1 MYDSAIINGKV
12 FTLGEFIK
20 TNVYILNGRISCL
33 STEVYPTIK
42 VYDAANR
49 LVIPGLIDPHV
60 HFALEGKV
68 TSVDDFYQ
76 GSVCAAFGG
85 VTTIIDFLDPISQAK
100 DIRHALTK
108 RKKLAEKS
116 IVDYSFHLTV
126 KNPQKVKE
134 IVNKME
140 FYHLKSVKLFTTY
153 SDSNRRTY
161 DPEIEELLAYSSIKD
176 YIVMAHV
183 EKDTLID
190 LNPTFEVPDLKRSR
204 PSQAESEEARHLADM
219 VKRTK
224 GKLYMV
230 HLSSGKTLAMLTK
243 NYSELINT
251 SFFIESCPHYFVL
264 SDLKLDEP
272 NNYLYTMAPPL
283 RSEEEMILL
292 HNQFDQVF
300 SIGTD
305 HCAYTSADKH
315 HTYLKDIPLGV
326 GGIEHSFDL
335 MYQHFG
341 EACIEKMT
349 LNPALVFGLYPKKGH
364 INVGADADIMIYDPM
379 YQHVIKKGHSNSDYT
394 VYEDMLVSG
403 KVESTMVGGEFIM
416 ERGELKGGHGKYVFD
431 YE

>member
-1 MYDSAIINGKV
+1 MYDTAIINGKV
-12 FTLGEFIK
+12 FTLGELKK

-33 STEVYPTIK
+33 SQETFQATVT
-42 VYDAANR
+42 YDALDR

-60 HFALEGKV
+60 HFQLEGKI

-85 VTTIIDFLDPISQAK
+85 VTTIIDFLDPISEARE
-100 DIRHALTK
+100 IRHALAK
-108 RKKLAEKS
+108 RKKCAEKS
-116 IVDYSFHLTV
+116 IVDYGFHLTV

-140 FYHLKSVKLFTTY
+140 FYNLKSVKLFTTY

-161 DPEIEELLAYSSIKD
+161 DPEIKELLAFSSIKD
-176 YIVMAHV
+176 YVVMAHI
-183 EKDTLID
+183 EKDDLIVQD
-190 LNPTFEVPDLKRSR
+190 PSFLVSDLKRSR
-204 PSQAESEEARHLADM
+204 PTAAETQEALHLAEM
-219 VKRTK
+219 VKQTK

-230 HLSSGKTLAMLTK
+230 HLSSGKTLEQLSQK
-243 NYSELINT
+243 YSEILNT
-251 SFFIESCPHYFVL
+251 SFFVESCPHYFVL

-283 RSEEEMILL
+283 RSDAEMQLL
-292 HNQFDQVF
+292 HKQFDQVY

-305 HCAYTSADKH
+305 HCSYRSTDKK
-315 HTYLKDIPLGV
+315 HTYLSDVPLGV

-341 EACIEKMT
+341 AACIEKMT
-349 LNPALVFGLYPKKGH
+349 LNPALIFGLYPRKGH
-364 INVGADADIMIYDPM
+364 INVGADADIMIYNPT
-379 YQHVIKKGHSNSDYT
+379 YQHVIEKGHSNSDYT
-394 VYEDMLVSG
+394 VYEDMLVRG
-403 KVESTMVGGEFIM
+403 QVESTMVGGEFVM

-431 YE
+431 Y